1 MPLLGRPY
9 VVAVLLPVAPAAAWT
24 YPLPSP
30 ARLKDL
36 VVQRDAKISVIA
48 LGVLKVFIE
57 LAAKN
62 PMTVS
67 FLAVVVTDGATNEV
81 LRGVNAPLWES
92 TGEVAS
98 TPLRSR
104 IAAAADVCDPTFH
117 TYAPGSEEVATR

>member
-1 MPLLGRPY
+1 
-9 VVAVLLPVAPAAAWT
+9 
-24 YPLPSP
+24 LPSP

-57 LAAKN
+57 LAEKN

-67 FLAVVVTDGATNEV
+67 LLAVVVTDGATNEV
-81 LRGVNAPLWES
+81 FRGVNAPLWES
-92 TGEVAS
+92 TGEVVS
-98 TPLRSR
+98 TPFRSR
-104 IAAAADVCDPTFH
+104 IAAAADVWVPTFH